1 MTCDHSSSG
10 EFGDVL
16 EKETKS
22 KRGVPGLSA
31 TGKAIPSR
39 APSSCYSPWRRVPQ
53 ASWDESSMMH
63 FTFQMS
69 LPSGTNLTAASHVIF
84 LHPMLAPT
92 AEKAVGYEMQ
102 VPVEDMNLLNRCLAH
117 RRSLCSPGHRPSP
130 APRAAAGHGARLAG
144 STSVLS
150 SGPPC
155 RQMPVS
161 RRFVTADT
169 VEQTITEEHQATRL
183 QHKISTCMRVR
194 HPCNK
199 ELVN

>member
-117 RRSLCSPGHRPSP
+117 RRSLCSARPSAEPGATGSRGTRCTSGREHKRAVVGAPMPPNAGFQALRHCRHSGADDHRGTSGHQTP
-130 APRAAAGHGARLAG
+130 AQDLNLYACA
-144 STSVLS
+144 S
-150 SGPPC
+150 S
-155 RQMPVS
+155 
-161 RRFVTADT
+161 
-169 VEQTITEEHQATRL
+169 L
-183 QHKISTCMRVR
+183 
-194 HPCNK
+194 
-199 ELVN
+199 